1 MEWERAWREE
11 RAALMRLVALL
22 HALAG
27 LAERAAGRSALVR
40 GIVLWIL
47 RRAEPVARD
56 FVTGEEDSLAAH
68 LPWLAAPAPAGN
80 RPEDALHLAET
91 FRMLAWLL
99 EAQIGPLGRQADGRA
114 DGTGDRPVRKAA
126 AEGKT
131 LAVLAALTRIAL
143 ARPHR
148 VAAPDTS

>member
-11 RAALMRLVALL
+11 RAALMRLVVLL
-22 HALAG
+22 NAFAG
-27 LAERAAGRSALVR
+27 LADRAAGRSAVIR

-56 FVTGEEDSLAAH
+56 FVIGDEDM
-68 LPWLAAPAPAGN
+68 LPDQGFWPMAPAAAGN
-80 RPEDALHLAET
+80 RPEDALHLAEI

-99 EAQIGPLGRQADGRA
+99 EAQIGPLGTHADGRA
-114 DGTGDRPVRKAA
+114 GGPGDHPVRVA

-131 LAVLAALTRIAL
+131 LAVLAALTRVAL

>member
-22 HALAG
+22 HAFAG
-27 LAERAAGRSALVR
+27 LAERAAGRSAFVR

-56 FVTGEEDSLAAH
+56 FVTGDENL
-68 LPWLAAPAPAGN
+68 LPDQGLWPMAPVPAGN
-80 RPEDALHLAET
+80 RPEDALHLAEI
-91 FRMLAWLL
+91 FRTLAWLL
-99 EAQIGPLGRQADGRA
+99 EAQIGPLGTQADGTCDIR
-114 DGTGDRPVRKAA
+114 VRRSA

-131 LAVLAALTRIAL
+131 LAALAALTRIAL
-143 ARPHR
+143 TRPYR

>member
-22 HALAG
+22 HAFAG
-27 LAERAAGRSALVR
+27 LAERAAGRSAFVR

-56 FVTGEEDSLAAH
+56 FVTGDENL
-68 LPWLAAPAPAGN
+68 LPDQGLWPMAPAAAGN
-80 RPEDALHLAET
+80 RPEDALHLAEI
-91 FRMLAWLL
+91 FRTLAWLL
-99 EAQIGPLGRQADGRA
+99 EAQIGPLGTQADGTCDIR
-114 DGTGDRPVRKAA
+114 VRRSA

-131 LAVLAALTRIAL
+131 LAALAALTRIAL
-143 ARPHR
+143 TRPYR

>member
-11 RAALMRLVALL
+11 RAALVRLVALL
-22 HALAG
+22 SAFAG
-27 LAERAAGRSALVR
+27 LAERAAGRSAVVR

-47 RRAEPVARD
+47 RRAEPVARE
-56 FVTGEEDSLAAH
+56 FVTGEEDSLAAQ

-80 RPEDALHLAET
+80 RPEDALHLAEI
-91 FRMLAWLL
+91 FRTLAWLL
-99 EAQIGPLGRQADGRA
+99 EAQIGPLRTQADRRADRAGDAGVRQAA
-114 DGTGDRPVRKAA
+114 AQKA
-126 AEGKT
+126 
-131 LAVLAALTRIAL
+131 LAALATLAGRAL